1 MTGRMSD
8 AVANAILDGLFGSGS
23 PATYYIGLSTTLPT
37 NTGTNVTE
45 PSGGSY
51 ARVAVTNNVGNF
63 PAAVTRAKAN
73 GAAFSFPT
81 ASGSWG
87 TVQWFILMSASTSG
101 TFFGWGPLAGPAT
114 IVSGQAVQFAI
125 GDLDL
130 ASSGV

>member
-8 AVANAILDGLFGSGS
+8 AVANAILDSLFGSGT
-23 PATYYIGLSTTLPT
+23 PATYYVGLSTTLPT

-51 ARVAVTNNVGNF
+51 ARVAVTNNSTNF
-63 PAAVTRAKAN
+63 PAAVSRAKAN
-73 GAAFSFPT
+73 GVAIAFPT

-87 TVQWFILMSASTSG
+87 TVQWYILMSASTSG
-101 TFFGWGPLAGPAT
+101 TFYGWGPLAGPAS

-130 ASSGV
+130 ASSGL